1 MNSSSEPETP
11 PRPLNVTCFATSHG
25 FGHGTRAV
33 AILRTLAENAPGL
46 TVNAERVELF
56 LNSRETEEPSPE
68 LFYLSESVRQV
79 TFSAGQRRQVVG
91 EYAHF
96 WSFRRVSETRVDA
109 VVVTAVYADPLQLER
124 LFVKVGGSRPLVVF
138 SHGLSMTRES

>member
-1 MNSSSEPETP
+1 MDLHGAPLDPTARRAWQEDPNNS
-11 PRPLNVTCFATSHG
+11 
-25 FGHGTRAV
+25 FGLGSNTGNPNRIKLV
-33 AILRTLAENAPGL
+33 FAPGL
-46 TVNAERVELF
+46 TVNAERIELF
-56 LNSRETEEPSPE
+56 LNSRETEEPSPD

-79 TFSAGQRRQVVG
+79 TFSAGQRRQLVG